1 MGPAIQ
7 YSFAATVGASYVG
20 LAKRSPMLS
29 QVAFLWV
36 LDTIHLAFIG
46 HAVYTYVITDFGDMD
61 AIAQPL
67 CERESLLENSYSEP
81 SFPCGLRQWFRSPAE
96 AFSVWGFLV
105 KGYAFEQREISQIF
119 LYTNLSSSVVAD
131 ILIATY
137 MWWIL
142 RQSRTGIANTDYILG
157 RLTIYSISIGL
168 LTCFCTLLCI
178 ILYALL
184 PPSRKFAFVAVYFI
198 LPKLLLN
205 SMLATLNVR
214 QCTKTAAPNEFTV
227 TTATHRELG
236 TPNGPF
242 STVVEVLHRRRES
255 LSRTHVDADYP
266 HGAEVDQQEMSTEGH
281 QVLWAV

>member
-1 MGPAIQ
+1 
-7 YSFAATVGASYVG
+7 
-20 LAKRSPMLS
+20 
-29 QVAFLWV
+29 
-36 LDTIHLAFIG
+36 
-46 HAVYTYVITDFGDMD
+46 
-61 AIAQPL
+61 
-67 CERESLLENSYSEP
+67 
-81 SFPCGLRQWFRSPAE
+81 
-96 AFSVWGFLV
+96 
-105 KGYAFEQREISQIF
+105 
-119 LYTNLSSSVVAD
+119 
-131 ILIATY
+131 

-255 LSRTHVDADYP
+255 LSRTHVVSSPAPGIYIHVDHHVHKDADYP